1 MGDIFFHAV
10 IQLFSLGIS
19 LRRAF
24 GKQPAL
30 ADDSQGDLAAS
41 GKFALSFPNL
51 SYLPSFY

>member
-10 IQLFSLGIS
+10 KQLFSLGIS

-41 GKFALSFPNL
+41 GKFALWFPNL